1 MKYIINFTHTVE
13 ETYEAIVEA
22 SSKEE
27 AKELFNEDPFK
38 FVTTEEPIEVHG
50 LDIKIDSI
58 KKKDE

>member
-27 AKELFNEDPFK
+27 AKELFNEDPFG
-38 FVTTEEPIEVHG
+38 FITTEEPIEVQG
-50 LDIKIDSI
+50 LYININSI
-58 KKKDE
+58 TKEDE